1 LWGGKAKGSLGRRFI
16 DPIRVGTGARQAL
29 ANGRRRGAATGSE
42 AEVMEPLAAL
52 STDYD
57 SGGGGGPAGS
67 QSGAKHRRRRWPVW
81 RLLGGFLRQAGLSG
95 RPPSQGRHS
104 GGGGARCVEPR
115 TYLIAS
121 RSSGK
126 HRSEGI
132 NPRLRAPDPS
142 LTNTSH
148 RNQPRRRPINFPSR
162 ITYCRCRPMMRP
174 AQVPI
179 DSSHRIGPGKP
190 R

>member
-1 LWGGKAKGSLGRRFI
+1 MWGGKSKGSLGRRFI
-16 DPIRVGTGARQAL
+16 DAIRAGTGARQAL

-81 RLLGGFLRQAGLSG
+81 RLLGGFLRQSGLSG

-104 GGGGARCVEPR
+104 GGGGAGRVEAI
-115 TYLIAS
+115 TSFIAS
-121 RSSGK
+121 RNAVK
-126 HRSEGI
+126 HPSEGD
-132 NPRLRAPDPS
+132 NSRLRAPDPPP
-142 LTNTSH
+142 TNSSH
-148 RNQPRRRPINFPSR
+148 RKQPRRRRISLLNR
-162 ITYCRCRPMMRP
+162 ITY
-174 AQVPI
+174 
-179 DSSHRIGPGKP
+179 
-190 R
+190 